1 MYNRRKKT
9 HCNLTFSLFV
19 VKSGVDEVPVDF
31 SVELMEF
38 RESEHNQVFLQHRDI
53 AFWTPLTLLHDK
65 FLLNSLSQSAEGT
78 EAHFLSD
85 LPV

>member
-1 MYNRRKKT
+1 
-9 HCNLTFSLFV
+9 
-19 VKSGVDEVPVDF
+19 
-31 SVELMEF
+31 VELMEF

-53 AFWTPLTLLHDK
+53 AYWTPLTLLHEK
-65 FLLNSLSQSAEGT
+65 FLLTSLSQSAEDT